1 MPPWCGLRWWN
12 STATI
17 MDAVAL
23 FNNKIVLLVEY
34 HGGNYCGFQWQ
45 AGVPTVQDE
54 LEKAIQKVTGETV
67 RVVAASR
74 TDSGVHARGQVV
86 SFRTHSS
93 LPPGTFVRALN
104 FYLPRDI
111 AVKGACRVD
120 EKFDVRR
127 HAVSREYEYKILN
140 SPTRSPLWEGLACFV
155 PCRLDVEAMDGAC
168 RLLEGEHDFASFGA
182 ALGKLGSTVRTVY
195 EARVER
201 RDEVVSLHM
210 RANSF
215 LPHQVRN
222 TVGLL
227 VRIGLGKVGVEQFR
241 EIMEAK
247 KLGLAG
253 PTAPAHGLY
262 LVKVE
267 YPYILEMEN

>member
-1 MPPWCGLRWWN
+1 M
-12 STATI
+12 
-17 MDAVAL
+17 AL
-23 FNNKIVLLVEY
+23 FNNNKIVLLVEY

-45 AGVPTVQDE
+45 AGVATVQDE
-54 LEKAIQKVTGETV
+54 LEKAVLKVTGEAV

-86 SFRTHSS
+86 SFRTRSA
-93 LPPGTFVRALN
+93 LPPRTLVRALN

-111 AVKGACRVD
+111 AVKGACGVD
-120 EKFDVRR
+120 IKFDVRR
-127 HAVSREYEYKILN
+127 DAISREYEYKILN
-140 SPTRSPLWEGLACFV
+140 RPTRSPLWEGLAYFV
-155 PCRLDVEAMDGAC
+155 PQRLDVEAMDRAC

-182 ALGKLGSTVRTVY
+182 DLGSVRSTVRTVY

-201 RDEVVSLHM
+201 VDEVVSLRM

-227 VRIGLGKVGVEQFR
+227 VRIGLGKVGLEEFQRVT
-241 EIMEAK
+241 EAK